1 MNRPQAIQVQNLD
14 HLGIVAGIIDE
25 IGLVEQVNQLVGQQP
40 GEIVSPGQV
49 VKAIILNGLGFVSAP
64 LYLFSGFFQGK
75 ATEHLIGEGVRP
87 EHLNDDRL
95 GRVMDKLYI
104 KGLSQLFTLI
114 ALGAARK
121 YGVSTKSSH
130 LDSSSFHLHGKY
142 ENNLPKVAFI
152 SGQLNPNDPKGSEIE
167 ETVAQSPIEITYG
180 YSRDH
185 RPDLKQFILD
195 LICSG
200 DGDVPLFLRVADGNE
215 ADNAVFGQILCEFK
229 KQLALDSLMVAD
241 SALYSAPNLAMMAS
255 LKWLCRVPLTVK
267 QAKELVSHLEDEQLS
282 NSALQGYRYAEHK
295 SNYGGI
301 EQRWLVVESQS
312 RLQADLRQIE
322 QQVSKSQTEAQK
334 KLQQLCEEE
343 FTCPVAAMELAQR
356 FGKRLK
362 YHRLTDI
369 QAIELPVDLR
379 KKASSSRESS
389 QKITYRIRAKLVR
402 DSSVIEKEKRRAGRF
417 VLATNV
423 RDIKQLSADEMLQEY
438 KAQQSAERG
447 FGFLKDPLFFTDS
460 VFLKSPERVEAMAML
475 MGLCLLIYTL
485 GQRQMRQALEQ
496 AQSGI
501 KNQLGKLTQRP
512 TLRWIFQGFQAVHL
526 LIVNGVKQISNLTD
540 ERLGILQF
548 FPDTC
553 RYYYLL
559 LGETAENS

>member
-49 VKAIILNGLGFVSAP
+49 IKAIILNGLGFVSAP
-64 LYLFSGFFQGK
+64 LYLFPGFFEGK
-75 ATEHLIGEGVRP
+75 ATEHLIGNGVRP

-114 ALGAARK
+114 ALAAARR

-152 SGQLNPNDPKGSEIE
+152 SEQLNPKSPKGSGIE
-167 ETVAQSPIEITYG
+167 ATVAQSPIEITYG

-229 KQLALDSLMVAD
+229 QQLTWDSLMVAD
-241 SALYSAPNLAMMAS
+241 SALYSAPNLAMMVD

-267 QAKELVSHLEDEQLS
+267 QAKELVSHLEDEQLN
-282 NSALQGYRYAEHK
+282 NSVLQGYRYAEHK

-301 EQRWLVVESQS
+301 EQRWLVVESQA

-322 QQVSKSQTEAQK
+322 QQVSKSQKEAQK
-334 KLQQLCEEE
+334 KLQQLSEEE
-343 FTCPVAAMELAQR
+343 FTCPGAAVEVAQR
-356 FGKRLK
+356 FGQRLK
-362 YHRLTDI
+362 YHRLSDI

-379 KKASSSRESS
+379 KKASSSRGSS

-423 RDIKQLSADEMLQEY
+423 LDIKQLSPDEMLQEY

-512 TLRWIFQGFQAVHL
+512 TLRWIFQCFQAVHL

-559 LGETAENS
+559 SGETAGKS

>member
-1 MNRPQAIQVQNLD
+1 MNQPQKIQVQNLD
-14 HLGIVAGIIDE
+14 HLGLVAGIIDE
-25 IGLVEQVNQLVGQQP
+25 IGLVEQVNQLIGQQP

-64 LYLFSGFFQGK
+64 LYLFSGFFEGK
-75 ATEHLIGEGVRP
+75 ATEHLIGEGVKA

-104 KGLSQLFTLI
+104 KGLSQVF
-114 ALGAARK
+114 ALVALTAAKK

-130 LDSSSFHLHGKY
+130 LDSSSFHVHGKY
-142 ENNLPKVAFI
+142 ENKLPKVALM
-152 SGQLNPNDPKGSEIE
+152 SGEFNPDDIKGSEAGEAI
-167 ETVAQSPIEITYG
+167 VPNPIEITYG

-215 ADNAVFGQILCEFK
+215 ADNAVFAQILCEFK
-229 KQLALDSLMVAD
+229 KQLTLDSLMVAD
-241 SALYSAPNLAMMAS
+241 SALYSAPNLVVMKN
-255 LKWLCRVPLTVK
+255 LKWLCRVPLTIK
-267 QAKELVSHLEDEQLS
+267 QAKELVSQLPDEQLL
-282 NSALQGYRYAEHK
+282 NSTRQGYRYAQHK

-301 EQRWLVVESQS
+301 EQKWLVVESEA
-312 RLQADLRQIE
+312 RRQADLLKLE
-322 QQVSKSQTEAQK
+322 QLVSKSQKEAQK
-334 KLQQLCEEE
+334 KLQGLCEDE
-343 FTCPVAAMELAQR
+343 FTCPLAAIEVAQR
-356 FGKRLK
+356 FGKKLK

-369 QAIELPVDLR
+369 QAVEFPVGLS
-379 KKASSSRESS
+379 KKESIPGASR
-389 QKITYRIRAKLVR
+389 KITYRIRASLEQDK
-402 DSSVIEKEKRRAGRF
+402 SVIEQEKRRAGRF

-423 RDIKQLSADEMLQEY
+423 LDIQQLSLEDMLEEY

-485 GQRQMRQALEQ
+485 GQRQMRQALQQ
-496 AQSGI
+496 AHSGI
-501 KNQLGKLTQRP
+501 KNQLGKLTFRP
-512 TLRWIFQGFQAVHL
+512 TLRWIFQCFQAVHL

-540 ERLGILQF
+540 ERLWILRF
-548 FPDTC
+548 FPDSC

-559 LGETAENS
+559 L